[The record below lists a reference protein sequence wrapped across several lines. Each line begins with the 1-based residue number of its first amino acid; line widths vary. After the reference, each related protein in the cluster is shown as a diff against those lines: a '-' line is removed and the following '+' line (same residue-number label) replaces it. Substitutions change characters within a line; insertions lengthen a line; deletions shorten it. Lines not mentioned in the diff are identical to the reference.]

1 MNCNTGGEFFI
12 TIIHATNLMFQG
24 LCSKNPEMTFMYQRE
39 REYINQTF
47 LILSYTT
54 WLSNNHAVIWV
65 ITYPDHVIYLKFFF
79 IYVEKQNLRTVFHSA
94 EYILN
99 IFWVRSLQVHS
110 FFNGPVINYDSNLLR
125 TMMTP

>member
-1 MNCNTGGEFFI
+1 M
-12 TIIHATNLMFQG
+12 
-24 LCSKNPEMTFMYQRE
+24 
-39 REYINQTF
+39 
-47 LILSYTT
+47 
-54 WLSNNHAVIWV
+54 